1 MAKVKAELDAEK
13 LPESGG
19 LQSLLADD
27 GGKNTVN
34 RVPLPGSKLQ
44 LLDSEGLSLDER
56 LTVDEARELQRNLVR
71 LMEEGDLDAVTLSD
85 GKNVIRNEHVQW
97 MSLEIWLPFEYSV
110 YGPIL
115 LCLYSQLLFL
125 VEQFNVLNPRPGSR
139 RTWS

>member
-27 GGKNTVN
+27 VGKNTVN
-34 RVPLPGSKLQ
+34 RVPLPLPLPGSKLQ

-56 LTVDEARELQRNLVR
+56 LTVEEARELQRNLVR

-85 GKNVIRNEHVQW
+85 GKNVIR
-97 MSLEIWLPFEYSV
+97 
-110 YGPIL
+110 
-115 LCLYSQLLFL
+115 
-125 VEQFNVLNPRPGSR
+125 
-139 RTWS
+139 